1 VNQWLE
7 EQIAD
12 VLKKYPDFEV
22 KESEASYT
30 LSGKFIMNAEYNN
43 IPLYDEYEIEIVV
56 DANFPDE
63 VPAVRYLGND
73 IPTAFEHFYSNGTL
87 CLGASCELYDFLEE
101 KKSLC
106 SFIDEIVMSYFY
118 AVSYYRRYGI
128 VPYGER
134 SHGIKG
140 IEEAYMERYEVTDQ
154 NVLIQLMLYLADVYR
169 YRGHKECPCGSGMK
183 FRDCHG
189 KKILRDIMSPINR
202 VYQADAYQVLAAYI
216 QQKRGN

>member
-1 VNQWLE
+1 MNQE
-7 EQIAD
+7 IKEQIAD

-22 KESEASYT
+22 KEEAASCT

-56 DANFPDE
+56 RDIFPDE
-63 VPAVRYLGND
+63 VPEVRNLGND
-73 IPTAFEHFYSNGTL
+73 IPTAFEHFYSNGAL
-87 CLGASCELYDFLEE
+87 CLGAACELYDFLAE
-101 KKSLC
+101 KKSLR

-118 AVSYYRRYGI
+118 AVSYYRRYGT

-140 IEEAYMERYEVTDQ
+140 IEEAYMDRYEVADQ
-154 NVLIQLMLYLADVYR
+154 NVLIQLMMYLAGVYR
-169 YRGHKECPCGSGMK
+169 YRGHIDCPCGSGMR

-189 KKILRDIMSPINR
+189 QKILRDIMSPINR
-202 VYQADAYQVLAAYI
+202 VYRADAYQVLVAYI
-216 QQKRGN
+216 EQRER